1 MNDCLFLCIDHE
13 NIFYVMSHIQFLKTG
28 HHILRVPNFDPYPS
42 IGTATHHQTL
52 SSWVMDN
59 CSSLLH
65 NVQST
70 DGTLTRYSRNV
81 TFADTFHSLWYFWNI
96 SSLSLPLS
104 VLKRAVSHQT
114 SQYNIV

>member
-13 NIFYVMSHIQFLKTG
+13 HLFYVMSHMQFLKTG

-52 SSWVMDN
+52 SSWVSHTQLEELFLIEEEMLKRTTDN

-65 NVQST
+65 NAQST
-70 DGTLTRYSRNV
+70 DGTLTRYSFE
-81 TFADTFHSLWYFWNI
+81 T
-96 SSLSLPLS
+96 
-104 VLKRAVSHQT
+104 
-114 SQYNIV
+114 